1 MKKIVNL
8 INSWAQE
15 IVIAVI
21 VGTII
26 EMIVPNGKNKKYIKT
41 VIGMYLLFVIMYP
54 IINKVTGKSI
64 NLNNLDF
71 FKNTKTSTT
80 SLNTE
85 QYISISYENNLKQE
99 INLILKDKGYTADK
113 INLKTSSDFE
123 TITEIS
129 LNIKKIENKNVNEIK
144 TVEINTS
151 KGKTNNENNLSN
163 EEINDIKD
171 FLSNELN
178 IDKEKIY
185 LLN

>member
-26 EMIVPNGKNKKYIKT
+26 EMILPNGKNKKYIKT
-41 VIGMYLLFVIMYP
+41 VIGMYLLFVIMFP
-54 IINKVTGKSI
+54 IINKVTGRTL
-64 NLNNLDF
+64 NL
-71 FKNTKTSTT
+71 KNIETSTKTSF
-80 SLNTE
+80 NTKE
-85 QYISISYENNLKQE
+85 YVSKSYENNLKQE

-151 KGKTNNENNLSN
+151 KGKKNNENNLSN